1 LYAKEKLQVYE
12 TNKIQS
18 SLIPNI
24 KWKRVVIIGLE
35 FKWSSLDALLMP

>member
-1 LYAKEKLQVYE
+1 MKNEKGELYAKEKLQVYE

-24 KWKRVVIIGLE
+24 K
-35 FKWSSLDALLMP
+35 